1 MFSSEEKE
9 NENKVNIS
17 LAKAKSSVHPPRNR
31 NACLNKTIDFLQQQV
46 FQTSSNNK
54 SNLTKDEW
62 QDLLTLKKNMN

>member
-1 MFSSEEKE
+1 MLSSEEKE
-9 NENKVNIS
+9 IENKVNIS
-17 LAKAKSSVHPPRNR
+17 LAKAKSSVHPTRNR

-62 QDLLTLKKNMN
+62 QDLLTLKKI

>member
-1 MFSSEEKE
+1 MLSSEEKE
-9 NENKVNIS
+9 IENKVNIS
-17 LAKAKSSVHPPRNR
+17 LAKAKSSVNPPRNR

-62 QDLLTLKKNMN
+62 QDLLMLKKNMN